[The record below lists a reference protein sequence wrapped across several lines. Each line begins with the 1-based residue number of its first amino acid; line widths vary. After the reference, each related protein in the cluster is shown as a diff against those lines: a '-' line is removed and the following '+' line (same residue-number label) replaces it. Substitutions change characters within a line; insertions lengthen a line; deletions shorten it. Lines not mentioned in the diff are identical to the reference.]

1 LQLFYLGKVHINMKA
16 FLLSAGYGTRLK
28 PLTNNIPKCLVPIC
42 GKPLLAWWMDLFE
55 KHGINE
61 VLINT
66 HYLLHYGYTKTR
78 QDQ

>member
-1 LQLFYLGKVHINMKA
+1 MKA

-66 HYLLHYGYTKTR
+66 HYLAAADCGIECSS
-78 QDQ
+78 QAAQSV